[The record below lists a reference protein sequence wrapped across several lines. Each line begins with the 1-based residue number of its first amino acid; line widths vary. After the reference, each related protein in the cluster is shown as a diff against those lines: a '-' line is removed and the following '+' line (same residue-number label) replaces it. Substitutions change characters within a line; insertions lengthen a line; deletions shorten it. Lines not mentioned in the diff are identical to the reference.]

1 MSATLQAHD
10 LVEPVDLVQ
19 APAAPVDL
27 AAVLH
32 DARAMLRAVSALLQG
47 FAQAGHLSEE
57 HAGQAC
63 RLVQLA
69 AGPLLRAGEAL
80 ALQPAAPPVHQA
92 EPDAEAQAH
101 AVELAELADS
111 ADGLSAGLELI
122 GEACGSGDARRVSQ
136 ACRVA
141 FTLAAVAADLAM
153 ALSDEA
159 ARQAEGMP
167 QGRRP

>member
-1 MSATLQAHD
+1 MT
-10 LVEPVDLVQ
+10 PVRH
-19 APAAPVDL
+19 DL
-27 AAVLH
+27 AAELNEA
-32 DARAMLRAVSALLQG
+32 DRTLCAVWCLLQG
-47 FAQAGHLSEE
+47 FARAGHLSEE

-63 RLVQLA
+63 HLVQLA

-80 ALQPAAPPVHQA
+80 ALQPAAPPVHPT

-101 AVELAELADS
+101 AAELAELAELSDS

-141 FTLAAVAADLAM
+141 FTLATVAADLAM
-153 ALSDEA
+153 ALSEKA
-159 ARQAEGMP
+159 ARQPEGMP